1 MIPIENILLKYIE
14 QTANK
19 EEIQE
24 VEQWLSV
31 STDNKKYFQDFSKV
45 YFESNELKSYSEL
58 DIDAEWNNFLAK
70 KSKPLKP
77 IEKSNSIRKIFYYA
91 AAASLVGLLCFQFLF
106 KSDTPL
112 NLVES
117 GNLIMTVNMPDNS
130 KVTLYPN
137 SNVSY
142 DENYNNLEER
152 RIILDGKAKFNVV
165 SNADK
170 PFIVVADDF
179 ETKVLGTVF
188 TIEGTGEAKG
198 IIVHEGSVSVA
209 SKTNPT
215 KSLVLEKGDAITYS
229 ENGFSEITSEQTSS
243 KIAVTKKQITE
254 TTEAATEDSQN
265 VIPAPEPAVAPKK
278 IEETEDAKENDEMNV
293 SKVNLSK
300 FTLKDVFSF
309 LDKRHPDNDKF
320 SKSRKCKPSKE
331 DTISLDL
338 QQDLES
344 ILQKIEK
351 EYDVEYDK
359 SPCDGCFK
367 IKSIKKK

>member
-1 MIPIENILLKYIE
+1 MVPIENILLKYIE
-14 QTANK
+14 QTAVK

-24 VEQWLSV
+24 VDQWLSL
-31 STDNKKYFQDFSKV
+31 STDNRKYFQDFSKV
-45 YFESNELKSYSEL
+45 YFESNELKSYSEI

-91 AAASLVGLLCFQFLF
+91 AAASVVGLLCFQFLL

-130 KVTLYPN
+130 QVTLYPN
-137 SNVSY
+137 SNISY
-142 DENYNNLEER
+142 NENYNNLDER
-152 RIILDGKAKFNVV
+152 RIILDGKGKFNVV
-165 SNADK
+165 SNVDK

-179 ETKVLGTVF
+179 ETKVLGTIF
-188 TIEGTGEAKG
+188 TIEDTRKTKR
-198 IIVHEGSVSVA
+198 IIVHEGSVSVT
-209 SKTNPT
+209 SNTNLT
-215 KSLVLEKGDAITYS
+215 KSFVLEKGDAISYN
-229 ENGFSEITSEQTSS
+229 ENGFSEITTEQTPS
-243 KIAVTKKQITE
+243 KIAPAKKQTTDPNEATTGDFQDALPPPELAVASKKIAE
-254 TTEAATEDSQN
+254 TEA
-265 VIPAPEPAVAPKK
+265 
-278 IEETEDAKENDEMNV
+278 AKENDDWNV

-309 LDKRHPDNDKF
+309 LDKHHPDNDKF

-344 ILQKIEK
+344 IIQKIEK